1 SFKDS
6 GGMNG
11 SAFASPLITTL
22 CGQKQILIQSREK
35 LAGLNPENGDVLW
48 SKVVPNFRGM
58 NIFTP
63 VVVGDTIFASTY
75 QNKSWLYKISKND
88 SGFAVNEVWE
98 NKLQGYMSTPV
109 VINGFAYM
117 HLQNQRFTCVDL
129 SNGETKWTS
138 LKSFGKYWSL
148 IAYKNRILALDQKG
162 ILYLIEA
169 DPKEFKVLETREIT
183 ENESWAHLAISGD
196 QIFIRD
202 LKTLSVFQWK
212 N

>member
-1 SFKDS
+1 
-6 GGMNG
+6 
-11 SAFASPLITTL
+11 
-22 CGQKQILIQSREK
+22 
-35 LAGLNPENGDVLW
+35 
-48 SKVVPNFRGM
+48 M

-63 VVVGDTIFASTY
+63 VVVGDSIFVSTY

-88 SGFAVNEVWE
+88 SGFAINEVWE

-138 LKSFGKYWSL
+138 PKSFGKYWSL

-169 DPKEFKVLETREIT
+169 DPKEFKVLDTREIT

>member
-1 SFKDS
+1 
-6 GGMNG
+6 MNG
-11 SAFASPLITTL
+11 SAFSSPYMTSIG
-22 CGQKQILIQSREK
+22 GQKQLLVQTREK
-35 LAGLNPENGDVLW
+35 LASLSPENGEVLW
-48 SKVVPNFRGM
+48 SKVVPSFRGM

-63 VVVGDTIFASTY
+63 IVIGDTIFTSTY

-88 SGFAVNEVWE
+88 SAFNVTDVWE

-117 HLQNQRFTCVDL
+117 HLQNQRFACVDL

-138 LKSFGKYWSL
+138 PKSFGKYWSL
-148 IAYKNRILALDQKG
+148 IAYKNKILALDQKG
-162 ILYLIEA
+162 VLYLIEA
-169 DPKEFKVLETREIT
+169 DPKELKILDTREIT
-183 ENESWAHLAISGD
+183 ESESWAHLAISGD

-202 LKTLSVFQWK
+202 LKTLSVFSWK

>member
-1 SFKDS
+1 
-6 GGMNG
+6 
-11 SAFASPLITTL
+11 
-22 CGQKQILIQSREK
+22 
-35 LAGLNPENGDVLW
+35 
-48 SKVVPNFRGM
+48 M

-88 SGFAVNEVWE
+88 SGFSVNEVWE

-138 LKSFGKYWSL
+138 PKSFGKYWSL

-169 DPKEFKVLETREIT
+169 DPKEFKVLDTREIT

>member
-1 SFKDS
+1 
-6 GGMNG
+6 
-11 SAFASPLITTL
+11 
-22 CGQKQILIQSREK
+22 
-35 LAGLNPENGDVLW
+35 
-48 SKVVPNFRGM
+48 M

-63 VVVGDTIFASTY
+63 VVVGDTIFVSTY

-88 SGFAVNEVWE
+88 SGFAINEVWE

-109 VINGFAYM
+109 IINGFAYM

-138 LKSFGKYWSL
+138 PKTFGKYWSL

-169 DPKEFKVLETREIT
+169 DPKEFKVLDTREIT

>member
-1 SFKDS
+1 
-6 GGMNG
+6 
-11 SAFASPLITTL
+11 
-22 CGQKQILIQSREK
+22 
-35 LAGLNPENGDVLW
+35 
-48 SKVVPNFRGM
+48 M

-88 SGFAVNEVWE
+88 SGFAVNDVWE

-138 LKSFGKYWSL
+138 PKSFGKYWSL

>member
-1 SFKDS
+1 
-6 GGMNG
+6 
-11 SAFASPLITTL
+11 
-22 CGQKQILIQSREK
+22 
-35 LAGLNPENGDVLW
+35 
-48 SKVVPNFRGM
+48 
-58 NIFTP
+58 
-63 VVVGDTIFASTY
+63 
-75 QNKSWLYKISKND
+75 
-88 SGFAVNEVWE
+88 
-98 NKLQGYMSTPV
+98 MSTPV

-138 LKSFGKYWSL
+138 PKSFGKYWSL

>member
-1 SFKDS
+1 
-6 GGMNG
+6 
-11 SAFASPLITTL
+11 
-22 CGQKQILIQSREK
+22 
-35 LAGLNPENGDVLW
+35 
-48 SKVVPNFRGM
+48 M

-138 LKSFGKYWSL
+138 PKSFGKYWSL

-169 DPKEFKVLETREIT
+169 NPNEFKVLETREIT